1 MSAEEWELTRR
12 DRMEHKR
19 KESKMDTK
27 KVTELVLYKSKDG
40 EIQLDVQLEQE
51 TVWLNREQL
60 SVLFGRD
67 RTVVSRHI
75 TNVFKEG
82 ELEKDVVCANFA
94 HTTPHGA
101 IEGKTQT
108 KAVEYYNLDVIISVG
123 YRVRSRQGTQFR
135 IWATNLLKQH
145 LIQGYTLNEKRMKQL
160 GKVVKL
166 ASDISKRKTLSGDEA
181 SILLQTVSEYAGALD
196 LLDDYDHQRVAIG
209 KMSRRKAKSV
219 SYEEAMHMVEVMR
232 QKFGDSAVFGRE
244 KDESLHGSL
253 NAIMQSFG
261 GQDVYP
267 SVEEK
272 AAHLLYFLVKNHSFV
287 DGNKRIAAAVF
298 LRFADK
304 NKLLYDKEGNK
315 RIANNALVAM
325 TLMIAE
331 SRPKEKQVI
340 TAMLTNLIGGKG

>member
-1 MSAEEWELTRR
+1 MARERLATKERR
-12 DRMEHKR
+12 KHKR
-19 KESKMDTK
+19 KEPKMDINKT
-27 KVTELVLYKSKDG
+27 TELVLYKSKDG
-40 EIQLDVQLEQE
+40 AIQLDAQLEKK
-51 TVWLNREQL
+51 TIWLDAHQM
-60 SVLFGRD
+60 SKLFGRD
-67 RTVVSRHI
+67 RTVILKHLR
-75 TNVFKEG
+75 NVYTTG
-82 ELEKDVVCANFA
+82 ELDREATCAKIA
-94 HTTPHGA
+94 QVA
-101 IEGKTQT
+101 ADGKTRQMDIF
-108 KAVEYYNLDVIISVG
+108 NLDAIISVG
-123 YRVRSRQGTQFR
+123 YRVNSKRGTEFR
-135 IWATNLLKQH
+135 IWATNILQQH
-145 LIQGYTLNEKRMKQL
+145 IVQGYTLNEKRLKELKQTL
-160 GKVVKL
+160 KL

-209 KMSRRKAKSV
+209 KVSRRKAKPV
-219 SYEEAMHMVEVMR
+219 SYEEAIHLVDVMR
-232 QKFGDSAVFGRE
+232 RKFGDSAVFGKE
-244 KDESLHGSL
+244 KDESLHSSL
-253 NAIMQSFG
+253 NAIMQGFG

-298 LRFADK
+298 LRFSDK

>member
-1 MSAEEWELTRR
+1 
-12 DRMEHKR
+12 
-19 KESKMDTK
+19 MDANK
-27 KVTELVLYKSKDG
+27 ATELVLYKSEDG
-40 EIQLDVQLEQE
+40 AIQLEAQLERE
-51 TVWLNREQL
+51 TIWLDAHQMSE
-60 SVLFGRD
+60 LFGRD
-67 RTVVSRHI
+67 RTVILRHLR
-75 TNVFKEG
+75 NVYTTG
-82 ELEKDVVCANFA
+82 ELDRKATCAKIA
-94 HTTPHGA
+94 QVA
-101 IEGKTQT
+101 ADGKTRQMDIF
-108 KAVEYYNLDVIISVG
+108 NLDAIISVG
-123 YRVRSRQGTQFR
+123 YRVNSKRGTDFR
-135 IWATNLLKQH
+135 IWATHVLQQH
-145 LIQGYTLNEKRMKQL
+145 IVKGYTLNEKRLKELKQTL
-160 GKVVKL
+160 KL

-181 SILLQTVSEYAGALD
+181 SVLLQTVSEYAGALD

-244 KDESLHGSL
+244 KDESLHSSL

-331 SRPKEKQVI
+331 SRPQEKQVI
-340 TAMLTNLIGGKG
+340 TAMLTNLIGGNDCE